1 MIFRVSRLL
10 TSALIRPVLEN
21 TDDQSLS
28 VAVTLSLYFPDVLLI
43 ANAKLWDAKLL
54 ASFDE
59 IPTPVA
65 FPIFTPALSKSFR
78 FGTIICLVS
87 CP

>member
-1 MIFRVSRLL
+1 MFRLL
-10 TSALIRPVLEN
+10 TSALIKPVPEN
-21 TDDQSLS
+21 TRDQSLS

-43 ANAKLWDAKLL
+43 ANATLRDANFFVKV
-54 ASFDE
+54 DV
-59 IPTPVA
+59 IPTS
-65 FPIFTPALSKSFR
+65 FTLPIFTPALSKSFR

>member
-1 MIFRVSRLL
+1 MTLSL
-10 TSALIRPVLEN
+10 N
-21 TDDQSLS
+21 QSLV
-28 VAVTLSLYFPDVLLI
+28 VAMTLSLYFPDVLLI
-43 ANAKLWDAKLL
+43 ANAILWCAKLL

-59 IPTPVA
+59 IPIPVA